1 MSLMSK
7 TANRAV
13 SWLAGRYLRGR
24 NARIVSKN
32 HYLTLAGITLGVLA
46 LLCVSS
52 VMNGFREDIGLRIS
66 GTLSQIRM
74 RSMDSGGISNPDSLI
89 SVLKDSGIAASAVI
103 RNELLAKKGTVVLPA
118 FCFGID
124 ADDHK
129 SVSRALNPLSDN
141 GMGLRQGLIA
151 GTASQQALDADGII
165 LAAGLAG
172 GLGLYLGDEIQLI
185 SPRFNIPTA
194 FGMIPRVKTF
204 KVMGVFESAMPEYQQ
219 SYAYVSLENAK
230 FFSGKSTVDQL
241 DLRAGD
247 FSQSEALSKTL
258 QKKFPQY
265 KVEPWSRFD
274 ASLYS
279 AIRFE
284 KMLMF
289 TIMLLM
295 YVIASFNLTGNML
308 KSIAQKKKELGLLK
322 AIGFR
327 DKDLSSLFLRQ
338 SLFLSSFGILLGLV
352 LASLLLW
359 LQSNYGFVKLAAG
372 DDFTVLPVKVLW
384 QDYVVVVIAS
394 YTITFLSVLL
404 PLRRLR
410 EVDPIALIRQHT

>member
-129 SVSRALNPLSDN
+129 RVSRALNPLSDN

-372 DDFTVLPVKVLW
+372 DDFTVLPVKVFW

-394 YTITFLSVLL
+394 YTITLLSVLL